1 MMATLKVALL
11 QIADQGS
18 TDANLE
24 HGLEACAAAAG
35 RGAGIALLPEI
46 WSHGY
51 RFFAAGD
58 AEGEAGW
65 RASAL
70 AEASAFVGEHRR
82 AARKLGLAIGCTY
95 LEASPAGP
103 RNSLALID
111 RRGEIVLRYS
121 KVHICLHTVE
131 RHCVPGDRFRVATLA
146 TAAGEVVVGAMICY
160 DREFPESA
168 RILGLKGAEVVLVP
182 NACLFDDHRRAQLKT
197 RAFENK
203 VVIAMT
209 NYPNSHPDCDG
220 RSLGI
225 SAMAF
230 GETAPSRTTP
240 TNRQAPSRETVLVEA
255 GGEPGIYDFVVD
267 LEELRRY
274 RRNAIWG
281 APHRQVDAYA
291 DLVADGFGKDFRP
304 DHIIS

>member
-1 MMATLKVALL
+1 MAGLKVALL

-18 TDANLE
+18 TEANLE
-24 HGLEACAAAAG
+24 HGLAACAAAA
-35 RGAGIALLPEI
+35 RGGADIALLPEI

-51 RFFAAGD
+51 RFFAAGSAD
-58 AEGEAGW
+58 GEAAW

-82 AARKLGLAIGCTY
+82 VAKTLGLAIGCTY
-95 LEASPAGP
+95 LEAGAAGP

-121 KVHICLHTVE
+121 KVHICQHTVE
-131 RHCVPGDRFRVATLA
+131 RHCLPGRGFPVATLA
-146 TAAGEVVVGAMICY
+146 TASGEVAVGAMICY

-203 VVIAMT
+203 IVIAMT
-209 NYPNSHPDCDG
+209 NYPDSHPDCDG

-230 GETAPSRTTP
+230 GDTAPSATTP
-240 TNRQAPSRETVLVEA
+240 TNRQAPWRDTVLVEA
-255 GGEPGIYDFVVD
+255 GGDAGIYDFVVD
-267 LEELRRY
+267 LDELRRY

-281 APHRQVDAYA
+281 APHRQVAAYA
-291 DLVADGFGKDFRP
+291 DLVADGFGKDFQP
-304 DHIIS
+304 DQIIS

>member
-1 MMATLKVALL
+1 MATLKVALL

-35 RGAGIALLPEI
+35 RGADIALLPEI

-51 RFFAAGD
+51 RFFAAGS
-58 AEGEAGW
+58 AEGEAAW

-82 AARKLGLAIGCTY
+82 AATKLGLAIGCTY

-131 RHCVPGDRFRVATLA
+131 RHCAPGDRFPVATLS
-146 TAAGEVVVGAMICY
+146 TAPGDVVVGAMICY

-182 NACLFDDHRRAQLKT
+182 NACLFDDHRQAQLKT

-209 NYPNSHPDCDG
+209 NYPQTHPDCDG
-220 RSLGI
+220 RSVGI
-225 SAMAF
+225 SAIAF
-230 GETAPSRTTP
+230 GETAPSRSTP

-274 RRNAIWG
+274 RRDAIWG
-281 APHRQVDAYA
+281 PVHRRVDAYA
-291 DLVADGFGKDFRP
+291 DLVADGFGNDFRP